1 MSVLKDLNELI
12 SKGIITNEIASDIEN
27 YYNTKQNNTTNK
39 LFIVFGILGAI
50 LVGLG
55 IILILA
61 HNWDDLSRFTKTIL
75 AFTPL
80 IIGQLICSFVILKK
94 KNNVAWRES
103 AAAFLFFSVGASISL
118 ISQIYHIPGNINSF
132 ILTWMILCLP
142 LVYLMKSSIT
152 SLLYIIGITYF
163 ACNSSYWSY
172 PDKESYEYWLL
183 LLLIIPHYYNLFKY
197 SPKSNFLIFHNWFIP
212 LSVLIALGT
221 LSHNYEKLMYP
232 AYISL
237 FGLYL
242 IIGETKYFQN
252 NNLRNNSYK
261 AFGSI
266 GTLITLLILS
276 FNEYWGKLQV
286 IEFEF
291 SKLEDFIE
299 VIAIIVLTSA
309 AVVLF
314 FNRKTYKSIKYSSF
328 IEYTFLLF
336 IPIFLIG
343 LYSSIAVILIN
354 LLVFIIGILTIK
366 KGNTLNHLGILNY
379 GLLLV
384 TILVICRFF
393 DTDLSFVL
401 RGLLFVGVGTGF
413 FVANY
418 LMLKKRKN
426 EK

>member
-12 SKGIITNEIASDIEN
+12 SNGIITKEIASNIEN
-27 YYNTKQNNTTNK
+27 YYNSKKSDSTNK

-61 HNWDDLSRFTKTIL
+61 HNWDNLSRFTKTIL

-80 IIGQLICSFVILKK
+80 LIGQLICGYVLLIKRK
-94 KNNVAWRES
+94 NVAWRES
-103 AAAFLFFSVGASISL
+103 ASTFLFFSVGASISL
-118 ISQIYHIPGNINSF
+118 VSQIYNIPGNINTF
-132 ILTWMILCLP
+132 VLTWMLLCLP
-142 LVYLMKSSIT
+142 LVYLLKSSIT

-172 PDKESYEYWLL
+172 PNKESYEFWLL
-183 LLLIIPHYYNLFKY
+183 LILIIPHYYNLFKN
-197 SPKSNFLIFHNWFIP
+197 SPKGNFLIFHNWFIP
-212 LSVLIALGT
+212 LSIIITLGT
-221 LSHNYEKLMYP
+221 LSHNYEKLMYL

-242 IIGETKYFQN
+242 IIGETDYFKN
-252 NNLRNNSYK
+252 NKLRNNSYK
-261 AFGSI
+261 VLGSV

-276 FNEYWGKLQV
+276 FHEFWGKLQTVEFIFLKLLDYIEIATIV
-286 IEFEF
+286 I
-291 SKLEDFIE
+291 I
-299 VIAIIVLTSA
+299 TCA

-314 FNRKTYKSIKYSSF
+314 FIQKTYQSIKNSSL
-328 IEYTFLLF
+328 IEYVFLLF
-336 IPIFLIG
+336 IPIFLVG
-343 LYSSIAVILIN
+343 LYSSISVILIN
-354 LLVFIIGILTIK
+354 LLIFIIGILTIK
-366 KGNTLNHLGILNY
+366 KGSNLNHLGVLNFGLILIT
-379 GLLLV
+379 V
-384 TILVICRFF
+384 LVICRFF

-401 RGLLFVGVGTGF
+401 RGLLFVSVGAGF
-413 FVANY
+413 FIANY